1 MPTIFLAKWKSELLK
16 INGDMGGRDII
27 KNNLSEVLLIDI
39 DNAREGFD
47 IDTWE
52 DYEEI
57 RKNEYI

>member
-52 DYEEI
+52 DYEVI